1 MKDIYHA
8 ATFQATEQALENFE
22 KKWNHK
28 YAYAV
33 RSWRNNRIE
42 LTRFFD
48 YPPEIRKIVYTTNV
62 IWSLNRGSR
71 KYTKNKSV
79 FPHDQAALKAV
90 YLAIA
95 NVEKKWTFP
104 VRDWGSIIN
113 QLIIRF
119 GDRCGVL

>member
-8 ATFQATEQALENFE
+8 ATFQAAEQALENFE

-79 FPHDQAALKAV
+79 FPHDQAAHKAV

-95 NVEKKWTFP
+95 NIVKKWTLP
-104 VRDWGSIIN
+104 IRDRSMIL
-113 QLIIRF
+113 QQFLIKF
-119 GDRCGVL
+119 ENRCRI